1 MENGSS
7 NKALKP
13 MDSEQL
19 REYGHRMVD
28 FIADYYKTIETFPVL
43 SQVQPGYLHN
53 LLPDSAPEQPET
65 LEQVLDDV
73 KEKILPGVTHWQS
86 PSFFAYYPANSSVA
100 GFLGEM
106 LSAAL
111 NIVGFSWV
119 SSPAATELEMIVLDW
134 FAKLLNLPEQFLS
147 RGNGGGVIQG
157 TASEAILVVMIA
169 ARDKVL
175 RSLGKKALEKLVV
188 YSSDQ
193 THSSLLKAC
202 QIAGIHLENCRMLK
216 TDSSTNYA
224 LRPESLQEAVSGDLE
239 AGLIPFFLC
248 GTVGTTSSTAVDPL
262 AELGMI
268 AKSNEMWFHVDAA
281 YAGSA
286 CICPE
291 YRQYIDGVET
301 ADSFNM
307 NAHKWFLTNFDCSL
321 LWVKDR
327 CALTEALSTN
337 PEFLKNK
344 ASQANLVVDYKDWQI
359 PLGRRFRSLK
369 LWMVLR
375 LYGAETL
382 KSYIRNHIKLAKDL
396 EQLVSQDPNFEVV
409 TPRIFSLVCFRIVP
423 VDNDEKTCNN
433 LNRSLLDAVN
443 SSGKLF
449 ISHTTLSGKFV
460 LRLAIGAPLTEEK
473 HVMDAWKVIQEEASF
488 LLASQA
494 VSRRLIQRPLSGG
507 ASIYSSSSPRSL
519 HGVSDHLNGNDN
531 RRYSSSLATKGV
543 GHLARKGTGG
553 RSSVSGIVAT
563 VFGATGFLGRY
574 LVQQLAKMG
583 SQVLVPFRG
592 SEDNPRHLKLMGDLG
607 QVVPM
612 KFDPRDE
619 DSIKA
624 VMAKANVVI
633 NLIGRE
639 YETRNFSFE
648 EVNHHMAE
656 KLALV
661 AKEHGG
667 IMRFIQVS
675 CLGASV
681 SSPSRMQR
689 AKAAAEEAV
698 LSALPEA
705 TVMRPAT
712 MIGTEDRILNPWAM
726 FVKKYGFL
734 PLIGGGTNKF
744 QPVYVVDVAAAIVAA
759 LKDDGSSMGK
769 TYELGGP
776 DVFTP
781 HDLAEIMFD
790 MIREWPRYVK
800 LPFPIA
806 KAMAGP
812 RDFMVNKVPF
822 PLPSPQIFNLDQINA
837 LTTDTLVSDK
847 ALTFQDLDLVPHKLK
862 GYPVEFLIQYRKG
875 GPNFGSTVSEK
886 IPTDFYN

>member
-1 MENGSS
+1 MFE
-7 NKALKP
+7 P
-13 MDSEQL
+13 
-19 REYGHRMVD
+19 
-28 FIADYYKTIETFPVL
+28 
-43 SQVQPGYLHN
+43 
-53 LLPDSAPEQPET
+53 
-65 LEQVLDDV
+65 
-73 KEKILPGVTHWQS
+73 S
-86 PSFFAYYPANSSVA
+86 PSTCILAAANPSHLHFSLSHSSVCCC
-100 GFLGEM
+100 
-106 LSAAL
+106 
-111 NIVGFSWV
+111 FS
-119 SSPAATELEMIVLDW
+119 
-134 FAKLLNLPEQFLS
+134 
-147 RGNGGGVIQG
+147 
-157 TASEAILVVMIA
+157 
-169 ARDKVL
+169 
-175 RSLGKKALEKLVV
+175 
-188 YSSDQ
+188 
-193 THSSLLKAC
+193 
-202 QIAGIHLENCRMLK
+202 RM
-216 TDSSTNYA
+216 
-224 LRPESLQEAVSGDLE
+224 
-239 AGLIPFFLC
+239 
-248 GTVGTTSSTAVDPL
+248 
-262 AELGMI
+262 
-268 AKSNEMWFHVDAA
+268 
-281 YAGSA
+281 
-286 CICPE
+286 
-291 YRQYIDGVET
+291 
-301 ADSFNM
+301 
-307 NAHKWFLTNFDCSL
+307 
-321 LWVKDR
+321 
-327 CALTEALSTN
+327 
-337 PEFLKNK
+337 
-344 ASQANLVVDYKDWQI
+344 
-359 PLGRRFRSLK
+359 
-369 LWMVLR
+369 
-375 LYGAETL
+375 
-382 KSYIRNHIKLAKDL
+382 
-396 EQLVSQDPNFEVV
+396 
-409 TPRIFSLVCFRIVP
+409 
-423 VDNDEKTCNN
+423 
-433 LNRSLLDAVN
+433 
-443 SSGKLF
+443 
-449 ISHTTLSGKFV
+449 
-460 LRLAIGAPLTEEK
+460 
-473 HVMDAWKVIQEEASF
+473 
-488 LLASQA
+488 QA
-494 VSRRLIQRPLSGG
+494 VSRRLVQRPLGGG
-507 ASIYSSSSPRSL
+507 ASIYSSSSLRSL
-519 HGVSDHLNGNDN
+519 YGVSDHHLNGSDN

-675 CLGASV
+675 CLGASL

-769 TYELGGP
+769 IYELGGP

-847 ALTFQDLDLVPHKLK
+847 AVFESHSFVFGQWVFSALTFQDLDLVPHKLK

>member
-1 MENGSS
+1 M
-7 NKALKP
+7 
-13 MDSEQL
+13 MQ
-19 REYGHRMVD
+19 
-28 FIADYYKTIETFPVL
+28 
-43 SQVQPGYLHN
+43 
-53 LLPDSAPEQPET
+53 
-65 LEQVLDDV
+65 
-73 KEKILPGVTHWQS
+73 
-86 PSFFAYYPANSSVA
+86 
-100 GFLGEM
+100 
-106 LSAAL
+106 AA
-111 NIVGFSWV
+111 
-119 SSPAATELEMIVLDW
+119 
-134 FAKLLNLPEQFLS
+134 
-147 RGNGGGVIQG
+147 
-157 TASEAILVVMIA
+157 
-169 ARDKVL
+169 
-175 RSLGKKALEKLVV
+175 
-188 YSSDQ
+188 
-193 THSSLLKAC
+193 
-202 QIAGIHLENCRMLK
+202 
-216 TDSSTNYA
+216 
-224 LRPESLQEAVSGDLE
+224 
-239 AGLIPFFLC
+239 
-248 GTVGTTSSTAVDPL
+248 
-262 AELGMI
+262 
-268 AKSNEMWFHVDAA
+268 
-281 YAGSA
+281 
-286 CICPE
+286 
-291 YRQYIDGVET
+291 
-301 ADSFNM
+301 
-307 NAHKWFLTNFDCSL
+307 
-321 LWVKDR
+321 
-327 CALTEALSTN
+327 
-337 PEFLKNK
+337 
-344 ASQANLVVDYKDWQI
+344 
-359 PLGRRFRSLK
+359 
-369 LWMVLR
+369 
-375 LYGAETL
+375 
-382 KSYIRNHIKLAKDL
+382 
-396 EQLVSQDPNFEVV
+396 
-409 TPRIFSLVCFRIVP
+409 
-423 VDNDEKTCNN
+423 
-433 LNRSLLDAVN
+433 
-443 SSGKLF
+443 
-449 ISHTTLSGKFV
+449 
-460 LRLAIGAPLTEEK
+460 
-473 HVMDAWKVIQEEASF
+473 
-488 LLASQA
+488 
-494 VSRRLIQRPLSGG
+494 SRRLVQRPLAGET
-507 ASIYSSSSPRSL
+507 SIYSSSSLRSL
-519 HGVSDHLNGNDN
+519 YGVSDYLNGSDN

-698 LSALPEA
+698 FSALPEA

>member
-1 MENGSS
+1 MEEDLVRRLPGSRLEDFFEVVWKTSSKSQAEPKPFRFQKAPVLRRKLQKMENGRS
-7 NKALKP
+7 NNALKP

-28 FIADYYKTIETFPVL
+28 FIADYYKTIENFPVL
-43 SQVQPGYLHN
+43 SQVQVHFLFNLKWPGYLHN
-53 LLPDSAPEQPET
+53 LLPESAPEQPET

-147 RGNGGGVIQG
+147 KGNGGGVIQG

-224 LRPESLQEAVSGDLE
+224 LRPESLQEAVSKDLE
-239 AGLIPFFLC
+239 AGSIPFFLC
-248 GTVGTTSSTAVDPL
+248 ATVGTTSSTAVDPL
-262 AELGMI
+262 AALGKI

-327 CALTEALSTN
+327 YALTEALSTN

-396 EQLVSQDPNFEVV
+396 QQLVSQDPNFEVV
-409 TPRIFSLVCFRIVP
+409 TPRIFSL
-423 VDNDEKTCNN
+423 
-433 LNRSLLDAVN
+433 
-443 SSGKLF
+443 
-449 ISHTTLSGKFV
+449 
-460 LRLAIGAPLTEEK
+460 
-473 HVMDAWKVIQEEASF
+473 
-488 LLASQA
+488 A
-494 VSRRLIQRPLSGG
+494 VSRRLIQRPLAGG
-507 ASIYSSSSPRSL
+507 ASIYSSSSLRSL
-519 HGVSDHLNGNDN
+519 HGVSDHFNGNDN

-639 YETRNFSFE
+639 YETRNFSFK

-806 KAMAGP
+806 KKAYLKLIRTIDALIAMAGT

-822 PLPSPQIFNLDQINA
+822 PLPSPQIFNLDQINT